1 MKGPTVMQ
9 DLIIP
14 MLTIL
19 TQATLYWKNLE
30 HPDES
35 FNLEPSL
42 CMMHVYANKAHM
54 HEWMELNF

>member
-1 MKGPTVMQ
+1 MQ

-19 TQATLYWKNLE
+19 TQATLYWMNLE

-42 CMMHVYANKAHM
+42 CMMHVYANKANM